1 MSDINSSISGTQSGG
16 FATKD
21 KVMNQ
26 TIGRQ
31 SSIKSGASKKKS
43 DSGLAGISDYYNPVA
58 EKVQKTGDFISDFF
72 TGFSA
77 GLAFENGVPDS
88 AYEI

>member
-21 KVMNQ
+21 KVLNQ

-31 SSIKSGASKKKS
+31 SDRKSQSGNTSRGGDIIHEYNNMVMEAS
-43 DSGLAGISDYYNPVA
+43 
-58 EKVQKTGDFISDFF
+58 QRTGDWLSDFF
-72 TGFSA
+72 TNFSR
-77 GLAFENGVPDS
+77 GLSFEDGIDEV
-88 AYEI
+88 AYDF